1 MTSPLFI
8 VSQECGPPE
17 NSSRFRND
25 RVACMTLPHCPDAH
39 PSTPAEFP
47 RIDAIRAAC
56 RGTGLRFAFQPIFA
70 MNEATVFGYEA
81 LLRPPPPWKDPLQ
94 LLDDARKSGLGI
106 ALELACC
113 ESAIRDFAG
122 QRLPGKLLLNLG
134 APTMA
139 AIGVARNPLL
149 AAAIANDLLPS
160 RIVVELT
167 EREPILDLD
176 RVIETTRSL
185 RSCGLGIA
193 LDDYGAGYS
202 GMHLW
207 LEIQPDII
215 KIDRYFVSNL
225 HASPAKCEAVRS
237 MVHLAG
243 KLGTRLLAEGIETR
257 AELAILRDLGV
268 SLAQGYLLG
277 RPAVEPSR
285 GLPQDVAAVLR
296 SHQVAVIPEPS
307 RMHAPGE
314 TIGKLLIPVPH
325 TDSHATNH
333 EVDRLFKASPQ
344 IHAIAVVDGGAP
356 IGLINRQQFIDR
368 LGKPFHREIYGKQP
382 CTTFMNASPLVIE
395 ADTPLESLMQIL
407 SGDDQRYLSD
417 GFIITLNGSYLGLG
431 SGEGLVRA
439 MSALRIE
446 AARHANPL
454 TFLPGNIPITKHIA
468 RLLQSGAPFAA
479 AYADLDHFKP
489 YNDQYG
495 YWQGD
500 EMIKLAAQIIL
511 AEVDPMIDF
520 VGHVGGDDFV
530 ILLQSADHRARCE
543 AIVTKFRD
551 AARGLYNEEDRLREG
566 LYAEDRHGNRSF
578 FRLTAMSIG
587 IVEIAP
593 GTAATPEMVASRAA
607 AAKRLAK
614 KTGDCVR
621 EIAANAGRS

>member
-1 MTSPLFI
+1 MSS
-8 VSQECGPPE
+8 SQ
-17 NSSRFRND
+17 
-25 RVACMTLPHCPDAH
+25 CPDAY
-39 PSTPAEFP
+39 PSTPVETS

-56 RGTGLRFAFQPIFA
+56 RGTDLRFAFQPIFTMDGGA
-70 MNEATVFGYEA
+70 LFGYEA
-81 LLRPPPPWKDPLQ
+81 LLRPTGLWSGPLH
-94 LLDDARKSGLGI
+94 LIEDARKSGLSI
-106 ALELACC
+106 SLELACC
-113 ESAIRDFAG
+113 EAAIREFVRQG
-122 QRLPGKLLLNLG
+122 LPGKLFLNLG

-139 AIGVARNPLL
+139 AIGATRNPLL

-167 EREPILDLD
+167 EREPILDFD
-176 RVIETTRSL
+176 RVFETTRSL

-193 LDDYGAGYS
+193 LDDYGSGYS

-257 AELAILRDLGV
+257 AELAVLRDLGV
-268 SLAQGYLLG
+268 PLAQGYLLG
-277 RPAVEPSR
+277 LPAIEPSR
-285 GLPQDVAAVLR
+285 GIPPDVAAVLR

-307 RMHAPGE
+307 RVHAPGE

-325 TDSHATNH
+325 TDSSATNH
-333 EVDRLFKASPQ
+333 DVDRIFKASPQ
-344 IHAIAVVDGGAP
+344 MHAIAVVDGSVP

-368 LGKPFHREIYGKQP
+368 LGKPFHREIYGRQP
-382 CTTFMNASPLVIE
+382 CTTFMNANPLVIE
-395 ADTPLESLMQIL
+395 ADTPLESLMQVL

-417 GFIITLNGSYLGLG
+417 GFIIVLNGSYLGLG

-439 MSALRIE
+439 MSALRVE

-511 AEVDPMIDF
+511 SEIDPMIDF

-543 AIVTKFRD
+543 TIVAKFRA
-551 AARGLYNEEDRLREG
+551 AARDLYNEEDRLREG

-593 GTAATPEMVASRAA
+593 GTVATPEMVASRAA
-607 AAKRLAK
+607 AAKRMAK
-614 KTGDCVR
+614 KTGDCVQ
-621 EIAANAGRS
+621 EIAATAGRP

>member
-1 MTSPLFI
+1 
-8 VSQECGPPE
+8 
-17 NSSRFRND
+17 
-25 RVACMTLPHCPDAH
+25 MTLSHCPDAH
-39 PSTPAEFP
+39 PSTPAEVP

-81 LLRPPPPWKDPLQ
+81 LLRPPQPWTDPLH

-113 ESAIRDFAG
+113 ESAIREFVG

-139 AIGVARNPLL
+139 AICAARNPLL
-149 AAAIANDLLPS
+149 AAAIANELLPS

-237 MVHLAG
+237 MAYLAG

-268 SLAQGYLLG
+268 PLAQGYLLG

-285 GLPQDVAAVLR
+285 GIPQDVAAVLR

-307 RMHAPGE
+307 RVHAPGE

-325 TDSHATNH
+325 TDSRATNH

-344 IHAIAVVDGGAP
+344 IHAIAVVDGGVP

-530 ILLQSADHRARCE
+530 ILLQSTDHRARCE
-543 AIVTKFRD
+543 SIVTKFRD
-551 AARGLYNEEDRLREG
+551 AARGLYNGEDRLREG

-593 GTAATPEMVASRAA
+593 GTATTPEMVASRAA

-614 KTGDCVR
+614 KTGDCVQ
-621 EIAANAGRS
+621 EIAANAGRP